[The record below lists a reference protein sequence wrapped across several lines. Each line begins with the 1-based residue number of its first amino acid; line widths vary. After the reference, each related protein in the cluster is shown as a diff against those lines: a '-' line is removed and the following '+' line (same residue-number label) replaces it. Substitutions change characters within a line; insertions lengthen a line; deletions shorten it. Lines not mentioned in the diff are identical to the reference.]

1 MAASEK
7 LTAKHFYLKPRQV
20 AKIERLAKEQCMSAS
35 AIVRWAIDTYNGPEE
50 ALIEVELLALASARV
65 KEAIADTRATN
76 LRVDATLEKMMH

>member
-1 MAASEK
+1 MAASDK

-20 AKIERLAKEQCMSAS
+20 AKIEHLAKEHGVSAS

-50 ALIEVELLALASARV
+50 TLIEVELLALASARV

-76 LRVDATLEKMMH
+76 QRVEATLEKMMH